1 MNHIPSIYAH
11 MMSGGLLFA
20 SIIYLALNI
29 TKIMSRDPYQILLL
43 ILLFA
48 ITTSIHGISHMGLES
63 VYKYNPLTVTLQN
76 LRL

>member
-1 MNHIPSIYAH
+1 

-20 SIIYLALNI
+20 SILYLALNI

-63 VYKYNPLTVTLQN
+63 IYNFNPLSQTLQK
-76 LRL
+76 LGV